1 MFWKQKECDKKL
13 VDYVQEHYK
22 KWSNLQ
28 TINYPEVHIKSPN
41 GLRSEH
47 CSSVYAYNEEDIFYL
62 FFIICCDRSYLKN
75 FHASTWRS
83 SWTAQFFVD
92 NDHVLLSGTID
103 ISLTYFEDANINF
116 KTSKCFEK
124 KVRVNRDV
132 DMFSSNILSAIN
144 EYENYIL
151 YDLNNFF
158 TNISYYT

>member
-116 KTSKCFEK
+116 KTSKYKNLIKSTRRIIPLSGQKFDWKGKYEDIPKQIRFKLLHIK
-124 KVRVNRDV
+124 KK
-132 DMFSSNILSAIN
+132 
-144 EYENYIL
+144 
-151 YDLNNFF
+151 
-158 TNISYYT
+158 

>member
-75 FHASTWRS
+75 F
-83 SWTAQFFVD
+83 Q
-92 NDHVLLSGTID
+92 
-103 ISLTYFEDANINF
+103 
-116 KTSKCFEK
+116 
-124 KVRVNRDV
+124 
-132 DMFSSNILSAIN
+132 
-144 EYENYIL
+144 
-151 YDLNNFF
+151 
-158 TNISYYT
+158 YY